1 MPGSA
6 LRSLQQWAV
15 HILPTRWTR
24 TPASPAPTPA
34 PAPATPSEAIL
45 HACRSIK
52 AVAEGLDAYAEQS
65 AHAGALAEA
74 LRAIAAPAKQR
85 VRTKNAWASA
95 HIASRCFAAV
105 TKLCAPATQ
114 WRVPFAQWFEMDDAP
129 EDTSSAYS
137 SDADSVE
144 LAGSES
150 ADAARRPPR
159 CAAMLRAPQVEPAQ
173 RAELNTGKLN
183 TFGKGWCDAFLT
195 DLNGIN
201 LAPVIAA
208 LNKKGKRARAGAVQS
223 LLSGTVGS
231 KAAWRSHQ
239 KHIGKL
245 TDEVQQMQLR
255 KALNMKVLAHLSSAG
270 FNVVRDHMNDYIQT
284 ILSSIGAHI
293 SDGRQRPVPSLDRVI
308 KECVAQCCDGIARL
322 AAAFFWL
329 VVATA
334 CKLLWTSRH
343 DLRAG
348 PQRDWSCAR

>member
-1 MPGSA
+1 
-6 LRSLQQWAV
+6 
-15 HILPTRWTR
+15 
-24 TPASPAPTPA
+24 
-34 PAPATPSEAIL
+34 
-45 HACRSIK
+45 
-52 AVAEGLDAYAEQS
+52 
-65 AHAGALAEA
+65 
-74 LRAIAAPAKQR
+74 
-85 VRTKNAWASA
+85 
-95 HIASRCFAAV
+95 
-105 TKLCAPATQ
+105 
-114 WRVPFAQWFEMDDAP
+114 MDDAP

-245 TDEVQQMQLR
+245 TDEVEQMQLR
-255 KALNMKVLAHLSSAG
+255 KALNMKLLGHLSSAG

-293 SDGRQRPVPSLDRVI
+293 RWAIPP
-308 KECVAQCCDGIARL
+308 
-322 AAAFFWL
+322 
-329 VVATA
+329 
-334 CKLLWTSRH
+334 
-343 DLRAG
+343 RAK
-348 PQRDWSCAR
+348 P